1 MQVNISVAEADIGQL
16 HIDQLINFTVDA
28 FQQRKFVGKV
38 KQIRL
43 NPTIQENV
51 VTYNVVAMVDNDD
64 GALLPGMTANINFI
78 VMQKNDVLRVPN
90 AALRYQP
97 KDLDSS
103 EGNKAARPGNRS
115 TLYLFAQDQVEP
127 ASVTTG
133 ISDGNFTEIVDGDIN
148 AGDKV
153 IISEV
158 VDKKESESKFKL
170 RVF

>member
-28 FQQRKFVGKV
+28 FQQRKFAGKV

-51 VTYNVVAMVDNDD
+51 VTYNVVAMVDNAD

-78 VMQKNDVLRVPN
+78 VMQKHDVLRVSN

-97 KDLDSS
+97 KDVESGES
-103 EGNKAARPGNRS
+103 TKTARLPNQA
-115 TLYLFAQDQVEP
+115 TLYLLSQDRPEP
-127 ASVTTG
+127 IHVTTG
-133 ISDGNFTEIVDGDIN
+133 ITDGNYTEITGGEIKP
-148 AGDKV
+148 GDKA

-158 VDKKESESKFKL
+158 ADKKESDSKFKL